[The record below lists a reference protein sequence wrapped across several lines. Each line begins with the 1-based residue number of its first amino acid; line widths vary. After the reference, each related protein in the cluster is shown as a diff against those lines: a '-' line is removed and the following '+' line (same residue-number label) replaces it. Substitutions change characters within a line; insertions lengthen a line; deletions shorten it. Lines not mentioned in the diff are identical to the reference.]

1 MARGD
6 QIYVMRPLAGMDGV
20 YEHHGIDCGDGSVI
34 HYSKATEPPT
44 IRQTEFSA
52 FSWGNRVFVKQYTVC
67 YLPDIVLERA
77 ESRLGEQRYS
87 LLENNCEH
95 FATWCKT
102 GRSVSSQLA
111 TFGLDAAM
119 LNPRSSRRMIED
131 AVLAG
136 DPAMAL
142 QQFDQARQNMAIA
155 RDQIQRQM
163 QAAQTDIDTWHQVA
177 ELALKQRK
185 EPAARAA
192 LERKVAA
199 KRELAS
205 YQTQLDQLDTLS
217 LDLERNASALHQRIA
232 LSVSSEH
239 KDLD

>member
-44 IRQTEFSA
+44 IRQTEFSV

-67 YLPDIVLERA
+67 YLPDIVIERA

-102 GRSVSSQLA
+102 GRSVSEQLA

-131 AVLAG
+131 AVLAS

-155 RDQIQRQM
+155 RDQIQQQM
-163 QAAQTDIDTWHQVA
+163 QAAQKEMDTWHRVA
-177 ELALKQRK
+177 ALALKQGK

-199 KRELAS
+199 KREHTD
-205 YQTQLDQLDTLS
+205 YQSQLNQLDILAI
-217 LDLERNASALHQRIA
+217 DLKRNAAALHQRIA
-232 LSVSSEH
+232 LSTSSEH
-239 KDLD
+239 QDWG

>member
-1 MARGD
+1 
-6 QIYVMRPLAGMDGV
+6 MRPLAGMDGV

-67 YLPDIVLERA
+67 YLPDIVIERA

-102 GRSVSSQLA
+102 GRSVSEQLA

-119 LNPRSSRRMIED
+119 LNPRSSRRMMED
-131 AVLAG
+131 AVLAN

-142 QQFDQARQNMAIA
+142 QQFDQARRNMAIA
-155 RDQIQRQM
+155 CDQLQRQM
-163 QAAQTDIDTWHQVA
+163 QVAQKDMDTWHRIA
-177 ELALKQRK
+177 ELALKQGK

-199 KRELAS
+199 KRELTD
-205 YQTQLDQLDTLS
+205 YQSQLDQLDILAA
-217 LDLERNASALHQRIA
+217 DLERNAAALHQRIA
-232 LSVSSEH
+232 LSTSPEH
-239 KDLD
+239 QDWG

>member
-1 MARGD
+1 
-6 QIYVMRPLAGMDGV
+6 MRPLAGMDGV

-67 YLPDIVLERA
+67 YLPDIVIERA

-102 GRSVSSQLA
+102 GRSVSEQLA

-119 LNPRSSRRMIED
+119 LNPRSSRRMMED
-131 AVLAG
+131 AVLAN

-142 QQFDQARQNMAIA
+142 QQFDQARRNMAIA
-155 RDQIQRQM
+155 CDQLQRQIQV
-163 QAAQTDIDTWHQVA
+163 AQKDMDTWHRIA
-177 ELALKQRK
+177 ELALKQGK

-199 KRELAS
+199 KRELTD
-205 YQTQLDQLDTLS
+205 YQSQLDQLDILAA
-217 LDLERNASALHQRIA
+217 DLERNAAALHQRIA
-232 LSVSSEH
+232 LSTSPEH
-239 KDLD
+239 QDWG